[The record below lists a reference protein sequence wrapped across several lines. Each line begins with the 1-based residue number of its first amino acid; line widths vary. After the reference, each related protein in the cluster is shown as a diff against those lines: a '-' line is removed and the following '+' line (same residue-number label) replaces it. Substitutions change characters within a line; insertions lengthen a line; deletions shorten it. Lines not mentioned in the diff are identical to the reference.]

1 MLDRFLV
8 DIFLISN
15 IFSRCEQDPELLKYA
30 LEEATFYGNSTILK
44 ILQPL
49 YKDES
54 SLDRLINNA
63 VEADCEATVALV
75 KQMFDDNQKQISE
88 ETVEVAR
95 SRAVRRVVELVQP
108 GHEVNMEQR
117 KQDLRDNILNDP
129 TNASIQG
136 RKKMK

>member
-1 MLDRFLV
+1 M
-8 DIFLISN
+8 
-15 IFSRCEQDPELLKYA
+15 K
-30 LEEATFYGNSTILK
+30 
-44 ILQPL
+44 
-49 YKDES
+49 
-54 SLDRLINNA
+54 NA
-63 VEADCEATVALV
+63 VEADCEATVAIV

>member
-1 MLDRFLV
+1 M
-8 DIFLISN
+8 
-15 IFSRCEQDPELLKYA
+15 
-30 LEEATFYGNSTILK
+30 K

-49 YKDES
+49 YKDER
-54 SLDRLINNA
+54 SLDTMMKNA
-63 VEADCEATVALV
+63 VEADCEATVAIV